1 MMRCFDVPVVP
12 SAIAAQLCIFLFAP
26 ALLLVTMP
34 TVFCLTP
41 GNAVVYAPHLI
52 ALGLLARIEPGQWRN
67 VVLITAGIFA
77 MLFYSFYVD
86 PLWTAISGFSWAV
99 AFAIV
104 TLAPLRLKPILVRGA
119 ALGSF
124 VVLLFASG
132 AASYMHTLS
141 QYTVR
146 VQYPA
151 LVDRARS
158 FWLVSALSYP
168 ANPAGMRYFYAAC
181 ILGWLVGLVTLRARA
196 RLLVIA
202 ATVSF
207 IVWLAYSVV
216 YLVLENAVWIPPIP
230 SYVEHSL
237 VVLYLAAAVAGYWG
251 VLPAAVSM
259 TKRGWPLPNR
269 DPGSPVWEFPASA
282 FSRLFGVSAENRS
295 LPVRFAMLAI
305 AVFFIAFV
313 PAKVIA
319 YAVRD
324 SRPWAE
330 VYHLPR
336 A

>member
-124 VVLLFASG
+124 VVVLVASG

-158 FWLVSALSYP
+158 FGLVSALSYSV
-168 ANPAGMRYFYAAC
+168 NPAGMRYFYVAC
-181 ILGWLVGLVTLRARA
+181 ILGWLVGLVTLRQRA

-202 ATVSF
+202 AILSLIF
-207 IVWLAYSVV
+207 WLAYGVV
-216 YLVLENAVWIPPIP
+216 YLMLQNAVWVPPIP

-251 VLPAAVSM
+251 VLPAAVS
-259 TKRGWPLPNR
+259 TAKRLWSLAKR
-269 DPGSPVWEFPASA
+269 DSEAPAPEVPASA
-282 FSRLFGVSAENRS
+282 FSRLFGVSAAYGS
-295 LPVRFAMLAI
+295 SPVRSATCAI
-305 AVFFIAFV
+305 AVFFIAV
-313 PAKVIA
+313 
-319 YAVRD
+319 
-324 SRPWAE
+324 
-330 VYHLPR
+330 
-336 A
+336 